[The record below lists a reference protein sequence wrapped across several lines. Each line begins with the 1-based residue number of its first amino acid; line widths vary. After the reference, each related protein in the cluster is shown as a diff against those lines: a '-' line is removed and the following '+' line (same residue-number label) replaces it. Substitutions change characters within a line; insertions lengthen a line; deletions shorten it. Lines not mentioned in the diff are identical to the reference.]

1 MAVVP
6 VPKASRSQEAA
17 SAATLALL
25 GSKAEALLKRAASY
39 NRKPAQRIPRA
50 PQTPQLQRTRTRRN
64 PVSVRRPHEKA
75 CPSNNSDIFF
85 FLFSSPG
92 FSLCRAGLFLFL
104 LFLPPPPFFAPIPP
118 SLPLPMQCFVV
129 LKRAWRCG
137 ICSLVVS
144 FIREPCFSSLIE
156 QVVWGRRT
164 GIRGEWPLNRAP
176 DAKFRLAR

>member
-104 LFLPPPPFFAPIPP
+104 LFLPPPLFRSHPPFAPIAHA
-118 SLPLPMQCFVV
+118 V
-129 LKRAWRCG
+129 LCG
-137 ICSLVVS
+137 IKKSLALWNM
-144 FIREPCFSSLIE
+144 FSCRLFHTRAMLLFLDRASSVGP
-156 QVVWGRRT
+156 Q
-164 GIRGEWPLNRAP
+164 NRNS
-176 DAKFRLAR
+176 R